1 VADED
6 LGFLYVA
13 EENHG
18 IYKYAAEPDRPTTR
32 LATVDV
38 IGPASPLLADLEGLT
53 LYYRR
58 DGLGYLI
65 ASSQGNNCFAV
76 YRREA
81 ANAYLGT
88 FAIANVSNTD
98 GIDVTNLSLG
108 ADYADGLFVA
118 QTRDTHFVMVRWQ
131 DIANGL
137 GLAIDPTGHGVRL
150 QVDCSAAT
158 SMTLTAAASTLD
170 VGANAQW
177 GVAVTDSTGG
187 PLAGCAVGWS
197 SSDPAVA
204 SVSAFGLVHAVAPGA
219 ATIRAEV
226 GFASA
231 ESLLT
236 VVAPVN
242 HPPVVTLAALSS
254 QTEGSTLSLSA
265 SFADAAADQHTAVID
280 WGDGTFNTGT
290 VDPVL
295 RKVTGSHLFA
305 TAGTYTI
312 TVTVTDNQGASG
324 QATTTLQVTNR
335 PVVACYASFS
345 DKGSAG
351 GVAFANEDILAF
363 DGAVWSLFF
372 DGSDVGLSSQT
383 IDAFQVIGATQ
394 VLLSFTDPA
403 TVGGMAVDDSDI
415 VRFNATSLGSV
426 TAGTFS
432 MYFDA
437 SDVDLSTSDE
447 DLDGVELLPDGRLL
461 LSTLGA
467 FAVPGAAGAR
477 EDLVAFRPITLGA
490 TTAGTFELYFDGSDV
505 GLTSSSENIDAVA
518 VDAAGRLHLS
528 TNGSFAVPGVS
539 GADEDVFIF
548 TPTTTGATTA
558 GTFSSALFFDGSLF
572 GLTANDLAGIDRP

>member
-1 VADED
+1 M
-6 LGFLYVA
+6 
-13 EENHG
+13 
-18 IYKYAAEPDRPTTR
+18 
-32 LATVDV
+32 
-38 IGPASPLLADLEGLT
+38 
-53 LYYRR
+53 
-58 DGLGYLI
+58 
-65 ASSQGNNCFAV
+65 SS
-76 YRREA
+76 
-81 ANAYLGT
+81 
-88 FAIANVSNTD
+88 
-98 GIDVTNLSLG
+98 
-108 ADYADGLFVA
+108 
-118 QTRDTHFVMVRWQ
+118 
-131 DIANGL
+131 
-137 GLAIDPTGHGVRL
+137 
-150 QVDCSAAT
+150 
-158 SMTLTAAASTLD
+158 
-170 VGANAQW
+170 
-177 GVAVTDSTGG
+177 
-187 PLAGCAVGWS
+187 
-197 SSDPAVA
+197 
-204 SVSAFGLVHAVAPGA
+204 FGLVHAVSPGT

-226 GFASA
+226 GSASA

-242 HPPVVTLAALSS
+242 HAPVVTLAALSS
-254 QTEGSTLSLSA
+254 QSEGSTLSLSA
-265 SFADAAADQHTAVID
+265 SFTDAAADQHTAVID

-363 DGAVWSLFF
+363 DGAAWSLFF
-372 DGSDVGLSSQT
+372 DGSDVGLSSLT
-383 IDAFQVIGATQ
+383 IDAFQVIGPTQ

-432 MYFDA
+432 LYFDA

-477 EDLVAFRPITLGA
+477 EDLVAFRPMTLGA

-528 TNGSFAVPGVS
+528 TNGSFAVPGV
-539 GADEDVFIF
+539 
-548 TPTTTGATTA
+548 
-558 GTFSSALFFDGSLF
+558 
-572 GLTANDLAGIDRP
+572 RR